1 MILEKIYSQPAGLF
15 QEVTFKKGINFIFGK
30 KDTRDTKKSLNG
42 IGKSLLLDILNY
54 CLCSNLSERLK
65 KAKAK
70 ESINLQKYSVVLEF
84 KFGEKSY
91 KIKRSFD
98 KSSEVVISYD
108 DEDHKYKLSEA
119 KEFLCEL
126 FFYNPN
132 YTGKY
137 FNNWLRQLIPF
148 FLKIQPPKKDNFS
161 DPVRYIQESK
171 VMELIPYHL
180 FFMGIDNTL
189 SYRNFD
195 LKTTLKAKSKAI
207 SEVKN
212 FIEET
217 YGLNS
222 ISEASNELDKIGRD
236 TKSLEEKI
244 KDFKLAGQYKDSES
258 SSNELT
264 EKIKKLFY
272 ENYSD
277 NAKIKS
283 YLESSQINIDFN
295 ANQISKV
302 YSELNQSLGIQIK
315 KTLDQ
320 AISFKKD
327 LAKSRQEFLKSEI
340 EELEKIIETR
350 NEEIKKLEE
359 ERAKIFKFLEAK
371 EAIKDLSEAFLQLSK
386 KQEKIS
392 ELSGKIGLHTALVK
406 EQADLK
412 AEDAKLY
419 AEIVNFVD
427 SIRKSESEIRAI
439 FSEIYNSIYVEF
451 KDKSNFSI
459 TTNDKTDRKI
469 DINVSFPA
477 DLSKGKNQGRTLV
490 YDLTILIHALKNNL
504 NMPHFLVHDGIFDGM
519 DKAHFV
525 HLYKFIQEII
535 KAYDF
540 QYIVTL
546 NEEGVLSDDDF
557 GEGAENLT
565 KNGIEKEAVLVLTPE
580 KKLFGEDF

>member
-1 MILEKIYSQPAGLF
+1 MILEKIYSEPTGLF

-30 KDTRDTKKSLNG
+30 KNTQNAKDSLNG
-42 IGKSLLLDILNY
+42 VGKSLLLDVLNY

-65 KAKAK
+65 KAKARDA
-70 ESINLQKYSVVLEF
+70 INLSKYSAVLEF
-84 KFGEKSY
+84 RLGKISY
-91 KIKRSFD
+91 TIKRSFA
-98 KSSEVVISYD
+98 KSNEIIISHD
-108 DEDHKYKLSEA
+108 DQTHQYKISEA
-119 KEFLCEL
+119 KEFLCDL
-126 FFYNPN
+126 FFYNSD
-132 YTGKY
+132 YGGKY
-137 FNNWLRQLIPF
+137 FNKWLRRLLPF

-161 DPVRYIQESK
+161 DPIRYIQESK

-180 FFMGIDNTL
+180 LLMGIDNSL

-195 LKTTLKAKSKAI
+195 LKTSLKTKNKAI
-207 SEVKN
+207 GEVKN

-217 YGLNS
+217 YGLNN

-244 KDFKLAGQYKDSES
+244 KDFKLADQYRDSES

-272 ENYSD
+272 KNYSD
-277 NAKIKS
+277 NTKVKS
-283 YLESSQINIDFN
+283 YLESSQINIDFS
-295 ANQISKV
+295 ANQISKI
-302 YSELNQSLGIQIK
+302 YSELNRSLGVQIK

-340 EELEKIIETR
+340 EELKKIIKTR
-350 NEEIKKLEE
+350 NDEIKKLEE

-406 EQADLK
+406 EQAELK

-439 FSEIYNSIYVEF
+439 FSEVYNSIYVEF

-459 TTNDKTDRKI
+459 TTNDQTDRKI
-469 DINVSFPA
+469 DINISFPA

-490 YDLTILIHALKNNL
+490 YDLTILIHALKNNI

-525 HLYKFIQEII
+525 HLYKFIQETV
-535 KAYDF
+535 KTYDF
-540 QYIVTL
+540 QYIITL
-546 NEEGVLSDDDF
+546 NEEGILSDEDF

-565 KNGIEKEAVLVLTPE
+565 KEGIEREAILVLTPD
-580 KKLFGEDF
+580 KKLFGIDF